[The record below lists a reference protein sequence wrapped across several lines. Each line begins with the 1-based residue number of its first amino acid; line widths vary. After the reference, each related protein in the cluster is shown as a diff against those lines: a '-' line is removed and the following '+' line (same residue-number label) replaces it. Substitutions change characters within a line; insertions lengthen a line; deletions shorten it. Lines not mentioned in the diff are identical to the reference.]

1 MWWSEGQ
8 RGCCEAVGGKI
19 MMLVMWVM
27 HQAIFD
33 IGHTFGVG
41 RLGSRIWCRQGPHLT
56 WIWWD
61 KR

>member
-8 RGCCEAVGGKI
+8 RGCCKAVGGKTKI
-19 MMLVMWVM
+19 MMLVMQVM
-27 HQAIFD
+27 RQAIFD

-41 RLGSRIWCRQGPHLT
+41 RLGSG
-56 WIWWD
+56 IWWG

>member
-19 MMLVMWVM
+19 MMLVM

-33 IGHTFGVG
+33 IGHTFGVS
-41 RLGSRIWCRQGPHLT
+41 RLGGGIW
-56 WIWWD
+56 
-61 KR
+61 

>member
-27 HQAIFD
+27 L
-33 IGHTFGVG
+33 V
-41 RLGSRIWCRQGPHLT
+41 RLFSILVIPLVLVVLVVRYGGAK
-56 WIWWD
+56 D
-61 KR
+61 K

>member
-8 RGCCEAVGGKI
+8 RGCCEAVGGKT
-19 MMLVMWVM
+19 MMLVMWVDM

-41 RLGSRIWCRQGPHLT
+41 RLGSG
-56 WIWWD
+56 IWWG